1 MIFSVHGRFKDC
13 DKTKSTWKRVS
24 CKGIKNSSEGFYKTH
39 PLEVIIY
46 YLYSIYFINV
56 YVCIALQL
64 YFYYF
69 QATFIYD
76 N

>member
-1 MIFSVHGRFKDC
+1 MIFSVHGQLKDC
-13 DKTKSTWKRVS
+13 DKTKSTWKEVA
-24 CKGIKNSSEGFYKTH
+24 CKDVRNSGVFYKKH
-39 PLEVIIY
+39 PMEVIIY
-46 YLYSIYFINV
+46 YLYSIYFINL
-56 YVCIALQL
+56 YMCLAPHL